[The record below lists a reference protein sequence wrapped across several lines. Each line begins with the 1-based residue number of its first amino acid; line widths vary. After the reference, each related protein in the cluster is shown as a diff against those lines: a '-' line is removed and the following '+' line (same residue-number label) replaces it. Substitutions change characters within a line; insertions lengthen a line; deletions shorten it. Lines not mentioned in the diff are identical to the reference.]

1 MSLRE
6 WAEKEVEIACKRE
19 NPDWDGKSF
28 DYGCSCYQSAL
39 KAYKSLLEDEHSGM
53 SFSLTR
59 NILERLMRSLP
70 LTPITDEDFNNCAN
84 IESDEELKHGGL
96 ASYKQC
102 PRMSSLFR
110 IESIDG
116 TVKYHDVN
124 RVECFTSGEYFGSH
138 FGFVSNMIDEMYP
151 IKMPLYPE
159 PTPYK
164 VFIEEFLVDPKN
176 GDFDT
181 VGIFYGITPSGERF
195 EINRYFTEKD
205 DEFVEIHQED
215 YDYLKEKAEARLKKE
230 KEEQNNKENEQ

>member
-6 WAEKEVEIACKRE
+6 WAENEVKIACKRE

-70 LTPITDEDFNNCAN
+70 LTSITDEDFNNCAN
-84 IESDEELKHGGL
+84 IESDEDLKHDGL

-116 TVKYHDVN
+116 TVKYHDVD
-124 RVECFTSGEYFGSH
+124 RVVCFTSGEYFGSH
-138 FGFVSNMIDEMYP
+138 FGFVSNLIDEMYP
-151 IKMPLYPE
+151 IKMPFYPE

-181 VGIFYGITPSGERF
+181 VGIFYGITPSGEKF
-195 EINRYFTEKD
+195 EMNKFYTTID
-205 DEFVEIHQED
+205 DEFVECTKSE
-215 YDYLKEKAEARLKKE
+215 YDNLKKKAEDRVQKE
-230 KEEQNNKENEQ
+230 KEEQKKETNK